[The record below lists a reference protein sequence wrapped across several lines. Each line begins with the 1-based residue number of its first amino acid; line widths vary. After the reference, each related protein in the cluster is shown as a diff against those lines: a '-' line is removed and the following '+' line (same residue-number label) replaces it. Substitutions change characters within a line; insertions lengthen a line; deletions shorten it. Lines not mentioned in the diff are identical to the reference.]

1 MRKIQEK
8 NFEVAVAYKK
18 VPDAQERLRKLWD
31 LLISLPDSEE
41 AENKNKEKYEYQK
54 AGNI

>member
-1 MRKIQEK
+1 MVYR
-8 NFEVAVAYKK
+8 K

-31 LLISLPDSEE
+31 LLISLPDPDE
-41 AENKNKEKYEYQK
+41 AENKNKKNYEYQK

>member
-8 NFEVAVAYKK
+8 NFEVEIIYRKT
-18 VPDAQERLRKLWD
+18 PDAEERLRKLWE
-31 LLISLPDSEE
+31 LLLALPSPGEIED
-41 AENKNKEKYEYQK
+41 KNKKNYEYQK

>member
-1 MRKIQEK
+1 MRKIQQK
-8 NFEVAVAYKK
+8 NFEVEVVYRK

-31 LLISLPDSEE
+31 LLISLPDPEE
-41 AENKNKEKYEYQK
+41 AKNKNKEKYEYQK